1 MATAEKIG
9 EYVRLLPER
18 LPVEVLDFVCLFLS
32 KGEQTGPDSDR
43 MEWNRLSFDSAM
55 RGMEA
60 HDESEYGEDDLK
72 ETFS

>member
-1 MATAEKIG
+1 MATAEKIA

-18 LPVEVLDFVCLFLS
+18 LQAEVLDYVSFLLCR
-32 KGEQTGPDSDR
+32 GEQKGPDSDQL
-43 MEWNRLSFDSAM
+43 EWNRLSLDSAM

-60 HDESEYGEDDLK
+60 DDEPEYDESDLK

>member
-1 MATAEKIG
+1 MSTAEKIA

-18 LPVEVLDFVCLFLS
+18 LQAEVLDFVSFLLA
-32 KGEQTGPDSDR
+32 KGDNGGLDEDISD
-43 MEWNRLSFDSAM
+43 WNRFSLESAL

-60 HDESEYGEDDLK
+60 DDEPEYGEGDLR

>member
-1 MATAEKIG
+1 MATAEKIA

-18 LPVEVLDFVCLFLS
+18 LQVEVLDFVSYLLS
-32 KGEQTGPDSDR
+32 KREKNGPDSDR
-43 MEWNRLSFDSAM
+43 SEWNRFSLESAM

-60 HDESEYGEDDLK
+60 DDEPEYGEGDLK

>member
-1 MATAEKIG
+1 MATAEKIA

-18 LPVEVLDFVCLFLS
+18 LQVEVLDFVSFLLS
-32 KGEQTGPDSDR
+32 KGGKSGPDSDR
-43 MEWNRLSFDSAM
+43 SEWSHYSLESAM

-60 HDESEYGEDDLK
+60 DDDPEYDADDLK

>member
-1 MATAEKIG
+1 MATAEKIA

-18 LPVEVLDFVCLFLS
+18 LQAEVLDYVSFLLS
-32 KGEQTGPDSDR
+32 RGEQKGPDSDQL
-43 MEWNRLSFDSAM
+43 EWNRLSLDSAM

-60 HDESEYGEDDLK
+60 DDEPEYDESDLK

>member
-1 MATAEKIG
+1 MATAEKIA

-18 LPVEVLDFVCLFLS
+18 LQAEVLDFVSFLLS
-32 KGEQTGPDSDR
+32 KGEQNAPDSDR
-43 MEWNRLSFDSAM
+43 SEWNRLSLDSAM

-60 HDESEYGEDDLK
+60 DDEPEYSEGDLK